1 MTVGRVFSCLCFSG
15 PRKRRASEVE
25 LDKLDEKS
33 QIVVL
38 KNFKSLEE
46 YEDLRAEHT
55 RLYDILDDLRA
66 EHTRLER
73 IQDENVH
80 LQLERQQVFKD
91 ALVLYERGIV
101 ELELNVF
108 IYSEP
113 EHHLSPNRKS
123 FRCGSTNID
132 INFTSVLRH
141 WCQCPVILRSIQWE
155 TEFNQVCYACF
166 LFVRLF
172 IVFPWLFRL
181 RFDFK
186 LRNSKCRAPFTL
198 SIVFCPRQSISMP
211 ERFPSRFIV

>member
-46 YEDLRAEHT
+46 YEDLRAERT
-55 RLYDILDDLRA
+55 RLYDDLRA

-80 LQLERQQVFKD
+80 LQLERQQVFRD
-91 ALVLYERGIV
+91 ALVMYERGIV

-141 WCQCPVILRSIQWE
+141 W
-155 TEFNQVCYACF
+155 
-166 LFVRLF
+166 
-172 IVFPWLFRL
+172 
-181 RFDFK
+181 
-186 LRNSKCRAPFTL
+186 
-198 SIVFCPRQSISMP
+198 
-211 ERFPSRFIV
+211 